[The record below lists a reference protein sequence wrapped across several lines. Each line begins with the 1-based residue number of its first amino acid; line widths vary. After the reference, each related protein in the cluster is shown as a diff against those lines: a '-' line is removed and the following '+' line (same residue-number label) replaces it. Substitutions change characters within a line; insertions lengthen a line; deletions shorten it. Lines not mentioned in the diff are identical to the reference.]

1 MSADHTQKTLRHISE
16 VQDRIFDVVDRLE
29 HRAAVHDQSKLEEP
43 EASQFAEVS
52 AELDEVEYGSE
63 EYQALLEEL
72 NEALEHHYAK
82 NRHHPEHFED
92 GVAGMTLVDLVEM
105 FCDWCAATER
115 HEDGDIYESIE
126 ENTDRFD
133 LSPQLAQILRNT
145 AEALGE

>member
-1 MSADHTQKTLRHISE
+1 MSVDHTQKTLRHISK
-16 VQDRIFDVVDRLE
+16 VQDCIFGVVDRLE

-72 NEALEHHYAK
+72 NEALEHHYAN